1 MRGTTLV
8 TGAAALAHLTGAAY
22 IWPSPYDEIEDILS
36 LQTGYRS
43 RGFVDGVT
51 PCSFGGNIA
60 GRQFAAEWIRTA
72 FHDVATTDAASGQG
86 GLDGSIWF
94 ELDRAE
100 NGGAAFNNTFSFFA
114 NLYSAR
120 ASAADLLAMSVV
132 VANAGCGGARMPFRA
147 GRIDAGAAGPAGV
160 PEPFTPLNATM
171 SRFAGAGFSQK
182 EMIELVA
189 CGHTLGGVHSR
200 NNPQITG
207 LDPEPDTVTHFDGTF
222 DNFDNRIATEY
233 AQGTTANPLVV
244 GKNETL
250 NSDKRI
256 FASDGN
262 KTIAA
267 LGADA
272 DAFKTACADVFTRMI
287 DTVPSAVTLSQPIE
301 AVDVKPYVSLTL
313 SGNGTLALSGW
324 VRVRT
329 TEGTGRNGSDMAV
342 HLTYTNRNGT
352 GPGDVVIPT
361 TLDEGGASQGL
372 HGESFI
378 WYQFSTP
385 IAAASGIGNFFIHLT
400 TPSTNTTTVYDNEGS
415 GYPVSDAL
423 LYLASESC
431 VNRTSVDNQR
441 AFTVAAAVRRDR
453 AADPLTMN
461 LVRLVRRQGVI
472 VRELRVESVELAATG
487 EQRGEYAV
495 FEGRTQLATNGW
507 STSFDLVLGGAQEVR
522 VDFLKTQACPRM

>member
-8 TGAAALAHLTGAAY
+8 TSAAALAHLTGAVY

-72 FHDVATTDAASGQG
+72 FHDVATTDAATGQG

-132 VANAGCGGARMPFRA
+132 VACSGTVH
-147 GRIDAGAAGPAGV
+147 AAERDHAP
-160 PEPFTPLNATM
+160 
-171 SRFAGAGFSQK
+171 
-182 EMIELVA
+182 
-189 CGHTLGGVHSR
+189 
-200 NNPQITG
+200 ITG

-329 TEGTGRNGSDMAV
+329 TEGTGRNESDMAV
-342 HLTYTNRNGT
+342 HLTYTNRNGA
-352 GPGDVVIPT
+352 GPGDAVIPT

-400 TPSTNTTTVYDNEGS
+400 TPSTNTTTVYNNEGS

-441 AFTVAAAVRRDR
+441 AFTVAAAVRKTR

-522 VDFLKTQACPRM
+522 VDFLKTQACPRT